1 MAEIKRIRKTQIP
14 MVERWKTDKFNWEI
28 KLSPEKLKKVRECV
42 ARMQKRIEELEKQK
56 NGGSKSNNS

>member
-42 ARMQKRIEELEKQK
+42 ARMQKRIEEL
-56 NGGSKSNNS
+56 